1 MTVSKKILNS
11 PEYDFLKN
19 NEHLGDNIILL
30 GLTGSH
36 GCGTANENSDVD
48 LRGIALPSKRDLLCY
63 GDFEQFTEVETD
75 TVIYSLKRIVQLL
88 QRCNPNTIELLG
100 LKPEHYFIR
109 QPKGEWLLAN
119 RRMFLSKRAI
129 NAFGDYANDQLRR
142 LQNALARD
150 HLSQNDKEDHIFNS
164 LQKSLRNLKDKYARF
179 DNGSI
184 VLSKGQAINPDMKS
198 EIFIDV
204 NLEHYPIRDYKNI
217 LSELEFVV
225 RNYDKLQHRNRKKDD
240 LHLNKHSMHL
250 VRLFLMGIDLL
261 EKEDI
266 ITCRE
271 QDHELLMQIRNGY
284 FQNEDGSYKSEFFD
298 LVNDLE
304 KKFRYAAEH
313 TALPDEPDRNLIE
326 DFVIALNEEVVLYGN
341 H

>member
-100 LKPEHYFIR
+100 LKPEHYFIL

>member
-1 MTVSKKILNS
+1 MTVSKDILNT

-36 GCGTANENSDVD
+36 GYGTANENSDVD
-48 LRGIALPSKRDLLCY
+48 LRGIVLSSKRDLLGF

-75 TVIYSLKRIVQLL
+75 TVVYSLKRIVQLL

-100 LKPEHYFIR
+100 LKPEYYFILKP
-109 QPKGEWLLAN
+109 QGKALLDN
-119 RRMFLSKRAI
+119 RRMFLSKRVI

-150 HLSQNDKEDHIFNS
+150 HLSQSDKEDHILNS
-164 LQKSLRNLKDKYARF
+164 LQKSLRNLRDKYAQF

-184 VLSKGQAINPDMKS
+184 VLSKGQAINPDLDS

-261 EKEDI
+261 EKEEI
-266 ITCRE
+266 ITCRD
-271 QDHELLMQIRNGY
+271 QDHDLLIQIRNGY
-284 FQNEDGSYKSEFFD
+284 FQNEDGSYKNEFFD

-304 KKFRYAAEH
+304 KRFRYAAEH
-313 TALPDEPDRNLIE
+313 TSLSDEPDRNRIE
-326 DFVIALNEEVVLYGN
+326 EFVISLNEEVVLHGKQ
-341 H
+341 